1 MSTAL
6 QPGSSPKLSQAGP
19 DHSYDGEYPLEMQLS
34 EAGLGLTC
42 SCKVRVLLSLPAALD
57 VQVPEDPVVAR
68 FGSDVTL
75 NCSFFSGSAFNL
87 SDLSIFWHL
96 TDTKRPVHS
105 FSSGQDQDEGGSYS
119 NRTQLYL
126 GELGSGNASLLL
138 RRVQI
143 QDEGSFTCFVRI
155 REYNSAALLLQVAA
169 SYSKPQ
175 LTLEPDSNLRPG
187 DEVSVSCLAYGGY
200 PQASVLWQDGK
211 GANLTENVTT
221 SQVASDEGLFNV
233 WSVLRVM
240 LEPNSTYSCVV
251 RNPVL
256 GEETHASVTITASY
270 SKPQLTLE
278 PDSNLRPGDEVS
290 VSCLAYGGYPQASV
304 LWQDGKGANLTENVT
319 TSQVASDEGLFNV
332 WSVLRVMLEP
342 NSTYSCVGANLTE
355 NVTTSQ
361 VASDE
366 GLFNVWSV
374 LRVMLEPNSTYSC
387 VVRNPVL
394 GEESHASVTITG
406 QHMSFPPLALWV
418 TVGLAVCLLGLLIAL
433 AYICRHKI
441 RESCKEGPAVEQ
453 GQETEDE
460 ESKTGVKAEV
470 GTPTSYCRLI

>member
-1 MSTAL
+1 MLLILLTPAL
-6 QPGSSPKLSQAGP
+6 FALS
-19 DHSYDGEYPLEMQLS
+19 
-34 EAGLGLTC
+34 
-42 SCKVRVLLSLPAALD
+42 VLAALD

-75 NCSFFSGSAFNL
+75 NCSFSSGSAFNL

-96 TDTKRPVHS
+96 TDTKRPVHY
-105 FSSGQDQDEGGSYS
+105 FSSGLDQDIYS
-119 NRTQLYL
+119 NRTQLYW

-200 PQASVLWQDGK
+200 PQATVLWQDGK

-221 SQVASDEGLFNV
+221 SQVASDEGLFHV
-233 WSVLRVM
+233 RSVLQVM

-256 GEETHASVTITASY
+256 GEET
-270 SKPQLTLE
+270 
-278 PDSNLRPGDEVS
+278 
-290 VSCLAYGGYPQASV
+290 
-304 LWQDGKGANLTENVT
+304 
-319 TSQVASDEGLFNV
+319 
-332 WSVLRVMLEP
+332 
-342 NSTYSCVGANLTE
+342 
-355 NVTTSQ
+355 
-361 VASDE
+361 
-366 GLFNVWSV
+366 
-374 LRVMLEPNSTYSC
+374 
-387 VVRNPVL
+387 
-394 GEESHASVTITG
+394 HASVTITG

-418 TVGLAVCLLGLLIAL
+418 TVGLAVCLLGLLVTL

-441 RESCKEGPAVEQ
+441 RESCKEGAAVEQ

-460 ESKTGVKAEV
+460 ESKTAMQPLK
-470 GTPTSYCRLI
+470 TRK

>member
-1 MSTAL
+1 MFV
-6 QPGSSPKLSQAGP
+6 G
-19 DHSYDGEYPLEMQLS
+19 Y
-34 EAGLGLTC
+34 C
-42 SCKVRVLLSLPAALD
+42 VLISLPLAVSRFEISHSALD

-75 NCSFFSGSAFNL
+75 NCSFSSGSAFNL

-105 FSSGQDQDEGGSYS
+105 FSSGQDQDQGGSYS
-119 NRTQLYL
+119 NRTQLYP
-126 GELGSGNASLLL
+126 GELRSGNASLLL

-155 REYNSAALLLQVAA
+155 REYNSAALLLQVAGRGRVSSEILYSALVQAVVKFSLSCLSRWCNVNRSTPWRNNA

-240 LEPNSTYSCVV
+240 LEPNSTYSCIV

-256 GEETHASVTITASY
+256 GEETHASVTITEDN
-270 SKPQLTLE
+270 K
-278 PDSNLRPGDEVS
+278 NWR
-290 VSCLAYGGYPQASV
+290 
-304 LWQDGKGANLTENVT
+304 ANTVPSHSPPTPPLSPHTAPPTRTPFEKAR
-319 TSQVASDEGLFNV
+319 VA
-332 WSVLRVMLEP
+332 
-342 NSTYSCVGANLTE
+342 
-355 NVTTSQ
+355 
-361 VASDE
+361 
-366 GLFNVWSV
+366 
-374 LRVMLEPNSTYSC
+374 
-387 VVRNPVL
+387 VRIL
-394 GEESHASVTITG
+394 GFWETRS

-418 TVGLAVCLLGLLIAL
+418 TVGLAVCLLGLLVAL

-441 RESCKEGPAVEQ
+441 RESCKEGATVEQ

-460 ESKTGVKAEV
+460 ESKTVGLNWLLSTQAELGPSSLSV
-470 GTPTSYCRLI
+470 SIERDTKDFWTASVMWSSKPRDHRCSFSTGKLQVLDSGSWTIILNICMAGTE

>member
-1 MSTAL
+1 MLLILLTPAL
-6 QPGSSPKLSQAGP
+6 FGLS
-19 DHSYDGEYPLEMQLS
+19 
-34 EAGLGLTC
+34 
-42 SCKVRVLLSLPAALD
+42 VLAALD

-75 NCSFFSGSAFNL
+75 NCSFSSGSAFNL

-119 NRTQLYL
+119 NRTQLFP

-221 SQVASDEGLFNV
+221 SQVASDEGLFNM

-256 GEETHASVTITASY
+256 GEETHASVTIT
-270 SKPQLTLE
+270 
-278 PDSNLRPGDEVS
+278 
-290 VSCLAYGGYPQASV
+290 
-304 LWQDGKGANLTENVT
+304 
-319 TSQVASDEGLFNV
+319 
-332 WSVLRVMLEP
+332 
-342 NSTYSCVGANLTE
+342 
-355 NVTTSQ
+355 
-361 VASDE
+361 
-366 GLFNVWSV
+366 
-374 LRVMLEPNSTYSC
+374 
-387 VVRNPVL
+387 
-394 GEESHASVTITG
+394 G

-418 TVGLAVCLLGLLIAL
+418 TVGLAVCLLGLLVAL

-460 ESKTGVKAEV
+460 ESKTAMQPLK
-470 GTPTSYCRLI
+470 T

>member
-1 MSTAL
+1 MLLIFLTPAL
-6 QPGSSPKLSQAGP
+6 FALS
-19 DHSYDGEYPLEMQLS
+19 
-34 EAGLGLTC
+34 
-42 SCKVRVLLSLPAALD
+42 VLAALD

-75 NCSFFSGSAFNL
+75 NCSFSSGSAFNL

-233 WSVLRVM
+233 WSVLRVI

-342 NSTYSCVGANLTE
+342 NSTYSCV
-355 NVTTSQ
+355 
-361 VASDE
+361 
-366 GLFNVWSV
+366 
-374 LRVMLEPNSTYSC
+374 
-387 VVRNPVL
+387 VRNPVL
-394 GEESHASVTITG
+394 GEETHASVTITG
-406 QHMSFPPLALWV
+406 PLSDWV
-418 TVGLAVCLLGLLIAL
+418 
-433 AYICRHKI
+433 RHHYSNAKNGFLVVFSP
-441 RESCKEGPAVEQ
+441 EKA
-453 GQETEDE
+453 D
-460 ESKTGVKAEV
+460 KTIQLPNGSDRSRDKLEKKKK
-470 GTPTSYCRLI
+470 GRIS

>member
-1 MSTAL
+1 MSSSAISSELAENSGTLVHPSTVRRSLVRSGLHGRLAAKKPYLRRGNKAKRLNYARKHRNWGAEKWQQHDNDPKHTAKVIKNYL
-6 QPGSSPKLSQAGP
+6 QRKEEQGVLEVMVWPPQSPDLNIIESVWDYMKREKQLRLPKSTEELCLPLRVPSSVHPDFRMLLIFLTPALFALS
-19 DHSYDGEYPLEMQLS
+19 
-34 EAGLGLTC
+34 
-42 SCKVRVLLSLPAALD
+42 VLAALD
-57 VQVPEDPVVAR
+57 VHVPEDPVVAR

-75 NCSFFSGSAFNL
+75 NCSFSSGSAFNL

-119 NRTQLYL
+119 NRTQLFP

-187 DEVSVSCLAYGGY
+187 DEVSVSCLVYGGY

-256 GEETHASVTITASY
+256 GEETHASVTIT
-270 SKPQLTLE
+270 
-278 PDSNLRPGDEVS
+278 
-290 VSCLAYGGYPQASV
+290 
-304 LWQDGKGANLTENVT
+304 
-319 TSQVASDEGLFNV
+319 
-332 WSVLRVMLEP
+332 
-342 NSTYSCVGANLTE
+342 
-355 NVTTSQ
+355 
-361 VASDE
+361 
-366 GLFNVWSV
+366 
-374 LRVMLEPNSTYSC
+374 
-387 VVRNPVL
+387 
-394 GEESHASVTITG
+394 G

-460 ESKTGVKAEV
+460 ESKTAMQPLK
-470 GTPTSYCRLI
+470 S